1 MSKRR
6 IVFDALNDLNIPYEI
21 AEHPAVLTIEDIDAL
36 GLDPNGEVAKNLF
49 LCDDKKQRFFLV
61 TVRKTKTVNLQNLR
75 EVLGS
80 RRLSFVSEERLGR
93 MMGLDK
99 GEVTPF
105 GILNDTTGIIEVFLD
120 KDFKNFKRIG
130 VHPNDNTATVWLEP
144 ADLERVIKKSG
155 ADFSYIAL

>member
-1 MSKRR
+1 MSKRQ
-6 IVFDALNDLNIPYEI
+6 IVFDKLDALEIQYELT
-21 AEHPAVLTIEDIDAL
+21 EHPAVLTIEDIDEL

-61 TVRKTKTVNLQNLR
+61 TVEKSKKVNLNNLR

-80 RRLSFVSEERLGR
+80 RRLSFVSEERLGK

-105 GILNDTTGIIEVFLD
+105 GILNDMTGLIEVFLD
-120 KDFKNFKRIG
+120 KDFKDFKRIG
-130 VHPNDNTATVWLEP
+130 VHPNDNTATVWIKP
-144 ADLERVIKKSG
+144 ADLEKVILSCDT
-155 ADFSYIAL
+155 DFSYITL